1 MWRQTDKE
9 MLSQKIDWYKQKQM
23 NLKETVDIERE
34 AIQLDKATLEREL
47 VKEDGKKYAVND

>member
-1 MWRQTDKE
+1 
-9 MLSQKIDWYKQKQM
+9 M